1 MMSLSRF
8 AHEVSQA
15 SHYRIRP
22 MAALRYAYA
31 KWVFRRFR
39 QASPSEFLLGLGIDV
54 DLAFLGFSK
63 WRSRLESVVS
73 AVQRGNNV
81 QGGISFA
88 DGKILYGLVR
98 ALKPDYVIE
107 TGVAAGVS
115 TSFFAAAIVENG
127 RGRLFSIELPPEL
140 ASRRAL
146 ADGSVYAWRERGVG
160 WAIPDEIRRAL
171 GDRHRLI
178 LQDVR
183 TALPTL
189 LDELT
194 CVDIFFHDDLHTPDH
209 MYWEYGIVWAK
220 LSPRGVLV
228 SDDANHGWIK
238 FCGERGFD
246 ETAFHN
252 VDRLCALHKGQ
263 REWGLRNER
272 YRSRRRD
279 LAVRDHEYPG
289 VGEMAP

>member
-1 MMSLSRF
+1 MSLTKF
-8 AHEVSQA
+8 AQEVSQA
-15 SHYRIRP
+15 SHYRRRP
-22 MAALRYAYA
+22 IAALRYAYA

-39 QASPSEFLLGLGIDV
+39 QASPLKFLLGLGIDV

-63 WRSRLESVVS
+63 WRSRLESLISVVQS
-73 AVQRGNNV
+73 ANRG
-81 QGGISFA
+81 QGGISLD
-88 DGKILYGLVR
+88 DGRILYGLVR

-115 TSFFAAAIVENG
+115 TSFFGAALVENG

-140 ASRRAL
+140 ASLRAL

-183 TALPTL
+183 MALPAL
-189 LDELT
+189 LDELP
-194 CVDIFFHDDLHTPDH
+194 CVDMFFHDDLHTPDH
-209 MYWEYGIVWAK
+209 MYWEYQAVWPK

-228 SDDANHGWIK
+228 SDDANHAWIK
-238 FCGERGFD
+238 FCDKRGLN
-246 ETAFHN
+246 ETALHN
-252 VDRLCALHKGQ
+252 VDRLCALRKTRKEG
-263 REWGLRNER
+263 
-272 YRSRRRD
+272 
-279 LAVRDHEYPG
+279 AV
-289 VGEMAP
+289 AK

>member
-1 MMSLSRF
+1 MGLTKF

-15 SHYRIRP
+15 SHYRRRP
-22 MAALRYAYA
+22 IAALRYAYA

-39 QASPSEFLLGLGIDV
+39 QASPLKFLLGLGIDV

-63 WRSRLESVVS
+63 WSSRLESVVS
-73 AVQRGNNV
+73 SVQNGNDG
-81 QGGISFA
+81 QGGISFE

-115 TSFFAAAIVENG
+115 TSFFGAALIENG
-127 RGRLFSIELPPEL
+127 RGRLFSVELPPEV
-140 ASRRAL
+140 SGHRAL
-146 ADGSVYAWRERGVG
+146 ADGSVYAWHEYGVG
-160 WAIPDEIRRAL
+160 WAIPDEIKHAL

-183 TALPTL
+183 TALPSL
-189 LDELT
+189 LNELPY
-194 CVDIFFHDDLHTPDH
+194 VDIFFHDDLHTPDH
-209 MYWEYGIVWAK
+209 MYWEYDAVWPT
-220 LSPRGVLV
+220 LSPRGVLI

-238 FCGERGFD
+238 FCVERGLN

-252 VDRLCALHKGQ
+252 VDRLCALRKGSK
-263 REWGLRNER
+263 EVA
-272 YRSRRRD
+272 S
-279 LAVRDHEYPG
+279 
-289 VGEMAP
+289 

>member
-1 MMSLSRF
+1 MSLTKF
-8 AHEVSQA
+8 AQEVSQA
-15 SHYRIRP
+15 SHYRRRP
-22 MAALRYAYA
+22 IAALRYAYA

-39 QASPSEFLLGLGIDV
+39 QASPLKFLLGLGIDV

-63 WRSRLESVVS
+63 WRSQLESVISVVQS
-73 AVQRGNNV
+73 ANRG
-81 QGGISFA
+81 QGGISLD
-88 DGKILYGLVR
+88 DGRILYGLVR

-115 TSFFAAAIVENG
+115 TSFFGAALVENG

-146 ADGSVYAWRERGVG
+146 ADGSLYAWRERGVG

-183 TALPTL
+183 IALPAL
-189 LDELT
+189 LDELP
-194 CVDIFFHDDLHTPDH
+194 CVDMFFHDDLHTPDH
-209 MYWEYGIVWAK
+209 MYWEYEAVWAK

-228 SDDANHGWIK
+228 SDDANHAWIK
-238 FCGERGFD
+238 FCGERGLN

-252 VDRLCALHKGQ
+252 VDRLCALRKTR
-263 REWGLRNER
+263 REW
-272 YRSRRRD
+272 
-279 LAVRDHEYPG
+279 AV
-289 VGEMAP
+289 AK

>member
-1 MMSLSRF
+1 MGLTKF

-15 SHYRIRP
+15 SHYRRRP
-22 MAALRYAYA
+22 IAALRYAYA

-39 QASPSEFLLGLGIDV
+39 QASPLNFLLSLGIDV

-63 WRSRLESVVS
+63 WSSGLESVVS
-73 AVQRGNNV
+73 SVQNGNNG
-81 QGGISFA
+81 QGGISFE

-115 TSFFAAAIVENG
+115 TSFFGAALIENG
-127 RGRLFSIELPPEL
+127 RGRLFSVELPPEV
-140 ASRRAL
+140 AGHRAL
-146 ADGSVYAWRERGVG
+146 ADGSVYAWHEYGVG
-160 WAIPDEIRRAL
+160 WAIPDEIKHAL

-183 TALPTL
+183 TALPSL
-189 LDELT
+189 LNELPY
-194 CVDIFFHDDLHTPDH
+194 VDIFFHDDLHTPDH
-209 MYWEYGIVWAK
+209 MYWEYDAVWPT
-220 LSPRGVLV
+220 LSPRGVLI

-238 FCGERGFD
+238 FCVERGLN

-252 VDRLCALHKGQ
+252 VDRLCALRKGSK
-263 REWGLRNER
+263 EVA
-272 YRSRRRD
+272 S
-279 LAVRDHEYPG
+279 
-289 VGEMAP
+289 

>member
-1 MMSLSRF
+1 MMGLTRF

-15 SHYRIRP
+15 SHYRRRP
-22 MAALRYAYA
+22 IAALRYAYA

-39 QASPSEFLLGLGIDV
+39 QTSSLKFLLGLGIDV

-63 WRSRLESVVS
+63 WSSRLESVVS
-73 AVQRGNNV
+73 SVQNGNNG
-81 QGGISFA
+81 QGGISSE

-115 TSFFAAAIVENG
+115 TSFFGAALIENG
-127 RGRLFSIELPPEL
+127 RGRLFSVELPPEV
-140 ASRRAL
+140 AGHRTL
-146 ADGSVYAWRERGVG
+146 ADGSVYAWHERGVG
-160 WAIPDEIRRAL
+160 WAIPDEIKHAL

-183 TALPTL
+183 TALPSL
-189 LDELT
+189 LNELPY
-194 CVDIFFHDDLHTPDH
+194 VDIFFHDDLHTPDH
-209 MYWEYGIVWAK
+209 MYWEYDAVWPT
-220 LSPRGVLV
+220 LSPRGVLI

-238 FCGERGFD
+238 FCIERGLN

-252 VDRLCALHKGQ
+252 VNRLCALRK
-263 REWGLRNER
+263 
-272 YRSRRRD
+272 RSKE
-279 LAVRDHEYPG
+279 LAL
-289 VGEMAP
+289 